1 MLTRNK
7 LNFKLLETQ
16 ADEDIPSAI
25 GWKRRQQVKAAKKKM
40 NLVHVCFSGWF
51 TTVTSALW
59 TFAQLRTLIQTQR
72 FLWASQHRVQQAF
85 LWVFRPSMYILIFL
99 NKVAQYIYLNQISQS
114 GKRIQVLNQVTSQFQ
129 FPAQVTIRVLIK
141 GKNADW
147 QRGENER

>member
-1 MLTRNK
+1 
-7 LNFKLLETQ
+7 
-16 ADEDIPSAI
+16 
-25 GWKRRQQVKAAKKKM
+25 
-40 NLVHVCFSGWF
+40 
-51 TTVTSALW
+51 
-59 TFAQLRTLIQTQR
+59 
-72 FLWASQHRVQQAF
+72 
-85 LWVFRPSMYILIFL
+85 MYILIFL